1 MTFAGFVIY
10 SRSRG
15 LDKLSIII
23 GLLFYFIGSL
33 AMVAWSIALIGRQKL
48 YKVVATSGVIVGLV
62 VALSI
67 VFGWIHLI
75 FAGMTAIVI
84 A

>member
-1 MTFAGFVIY
+1 MILVVLMTFAGFVIY

-48 YKVVATSGVIVGLV
+48 YNVCKVFFVSSNGKSLLTMCFSANCTK
-62 VALSI
+62 
-67 VFGWIHLI
+67 
-75 FAGMTAIVI
+75 TC
-84 A
+84 